1 MRRQSH
7 ISIRGLL
14 ALLPLLILA
23 LPQPALAL
31 LAAHQAVA
39 GCDTCHRLHG
49 SPNQSG
55 GLLSELSPEA
65 TCLSCHGPLGPAT
78 RKATVHGTA
87 GQITCLECHNPHNND
102 HLNAAGGY
110 NIMLVGMEYDANRS
124 ATGVVSHLPRPQVR
138 EETPTAT
145 PGETVL
151 GALKDVVFEASPN
164 DWHRPINGDGV
175 CNICHGAGLHNEGKD
190 CVGCHAHDGGFAGAG
205 CTGCHST
212 KAAGDAGVG
221 VDSPHVKVG
230 KAAGYNTFVDCT
242 DCHSGHADGTTGAN
256 DVEIATTLPT
266 FNAKYTSHAATG
278 AIQLGGAKTSGSSEA
293 EICWNCHQNDTYQGA
308 GVDISEWDGTHAT
321 YNYGS
326 VTAGNLNWLT
336 TNWSS
341 AQFTYKNGKLTNKPT
356 MADPIN
362 GTTNGGSTHGIMG
375 GASGVDSVTNIG
387 CSACHDVHDTG
398 GGINNAAG
406 PYLRGSWQSNPY
418 REDGAPRSGSGQT
431 INGGWFGAVPRGDRA
446 NNYGGY
452 QIDQNNT
459 GITVQTATDGAGL
472 CELCHGGGDGI
483 WSTAEIGAIGASDA
497 WVSTG
502 NSHSFV
508 VKGGLT
514 TGGFNLYRE
523 STRLPVSGFA
533 MTNTAGGN
541 AGNPAMA
548 YKNHNPGVAGY
559 GFRGTDGRS
568 FVDTPAMTGASRP
581 YGHDRYDASGWGATV
596 DNLKVDDAYHQ
607 FSCSKCHNPH
617 ASRLPKLLITNCLDT
632 KVNTWDDTLTVPNQ
646 GVSNG
651 QNTDTVSV
659 ENGGVGYS
667 NSTSAQNCHRLKDPA
682 FPNAGGNGWNN
693 VTPW

>member
-23 LPQPALAL
+23 LPQPAQAL

-49 SPNQSG
+49 SPTQSG

-78 RKATVHGTA
+78 RKATIHGTA

-124 ATGVVSHLPRPQVR
+124 ATGVVSHLPKPQVR

-151 GALKDVVFEASPN
+151 GALKDVVFEASPD

-230 KAAGYNTFVDCT
+230 KATGYNTFVDCT

-293 EICWNCHQNDTYQGA
+293 EICWNCHQNDTYQGT

-356 MADPIN
+356 VADPVN
-362 GTTNGGSTHGIMG
+362 GATNGGSTHGVMG
-375 GASGVDSVTNIG
+375 GASGVDSVTKIG

-398 GGINNAAG
+398 GGVNNGVG
-406 PYLRGSWQSNPY
+406 PFLRGSWTQNPFP
-418 REDGAPRSGSGQT
+418 EDGAPRSGVASYAAT
-431 INGGWFGAVPRGDRA
+431 DFGGVPRGGTGLSHPLSWA
-446 NNYGGY
+446 GNNKPGGW
-452 QIDQNNT
+452 QIEQNNSPFSW
-459 GITVQTATDGAGL
+459 TDYPTGAGL
-472 CELCHGGGDGI
+472 CNSCHTASSIESALTWTGHNAVVPGFGGSDV
-483 WSTAEIGAIGASDA
+483 AS
-497 WVSTG
+497 
-502 NSHSFV
+502 NIF
-508 VKGGLT
+508 T
-514 TGGFNLYRE
+514 TTKR
-523 STRLPVSGFA
+523 
-533 MTNTAGGN
+533 GGN
-541 AGNPAMA
+541 GTYLRGNMRHANTSAYTSTWVYGLRSVEAGSGKNPPQYGIAP
-548 YKNHNPGVAGY
+548 KINPG
-559 GFRGTDGRS
+559 RPETGTNLNLANLLGVS
-568 FVDTPAMTGASRP
+568 VD
-581 YGHDRYDASGWGATV
+581 SGTT
-596 DNLKVDDAYHQ
+596 DSNYHY
-607 FSCSKCHNPH
+607 FPCAKCHNPH
-617 ASRLPKLLITNCLDT
+617 ASRLPKLMITNCLDV
-632 KVNTWDDTLTVPNQ
+632 KINTWDDTINPTTWTPIS
-646 GVSNG
+646 GTNG
-651 QNTDTVSV
+651 HTAKQLAYAS
-659 ENGGVGYS
+659 
-667 NSTSAQNCHRLKDPA
+667 SATNCHRYVSSGDL
-682 FPNAGGNGWNN
+682 NRETNGSNENGWNS